1 MSSILSGKYAGED
14 QMVVAGLDPNYI
26 LWAYDNKD
34 NAITPEAYAKAV
46 RVTEEYR
53 EEVQDWD
60 LPWETNEFTDITEH

>member
-14 QMVVAGLDPNYI
+14 QMVIAGLDPDYI

-46 RVTEEYR
+46 RVTEEYK
-53 EEVQDWD
+53 ETLDD
-60 LPWETNEFTDITEH
+60 DIPWLDTAAYGLGGDR